1 MVAREI
7 EAAPDAVGD
16 DVVGVVGDALAAVV
30 IDDGDDV
37 AMDSAAVDRAAFV
50 LRTIGVPRLEIIA
63 KVEDWSQCAGFR
75 SVRPAP
81 LEHGLQIHEG
91 HALCDPIEQK
101 GAGRFIA
108 VIGR

>member
-1 MVAREI
+1 M
-7 EAAPDAVGD
+7 
-16 DVVGVVGDALAAVV
+16 

-37 AMDSAAVDRAAFV
+37 AMDGAAIDRAASVFEKHWS
-50 LRTIGVPRLEIIA
+50 PRLEIIA

-81 LEHGLQIHEG
+81 LEHGLEIHEG
-91 HALCDPIEQK
+91 HALCDQIEQK

>member
-1 MVAREI
+1 MT
-7 EAAPDAVGD
+7 
-16 DVVGVVGDALAAVV
+16 VGVVGDAPAAVV
-30 IDDGDDV
+30 IDDVDDV
-37 AMDSAAVDRAAFV
+37 AMDGAAVDRAAFV
-50 LRTIGVPRLEIIA
+50 FEKHWSPPVGDIA

-75 SVRPAP
+75 SLRPAP

-91 HALCDPIEQK
+91 HALCDPIEEK